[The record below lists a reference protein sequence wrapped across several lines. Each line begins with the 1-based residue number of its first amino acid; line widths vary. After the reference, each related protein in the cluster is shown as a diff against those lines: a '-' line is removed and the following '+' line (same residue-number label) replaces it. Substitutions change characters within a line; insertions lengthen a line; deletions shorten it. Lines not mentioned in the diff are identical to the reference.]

1 MTITE
6 HDPAV
11 EAARGLSSAQRDYSV
26 TGIELRAVG
35 TDSNLIDFYGHA
47 SVTGRAYDMYGGV
60 EAGGFTETIVP
71 GAFKKTLSEKPDV
84 AFLVNH
90 AGLTLARTK
99 AGTLKLAE
107 DSVGLEVRAQLDRRV
122 SVVNDITVLMEQ
134 GNLDEMSFAFRVV
147 KQAWLNA
154 DGEEVPWWDMAG
166 IDRQIREVSLQKG
179 DVSVVNYGA
188 NPYTD
193 AALRSLPDDQLLEL
207 LAGKPEL
214 VARAVAMNLP
224 APPAAE
230 PSMHPDVAAR
240 YWSSVRAARGL

>member
-1 MTITE
+1 MTMTE
-6 HDPAV
+6 HDPIL
-11 EAARGLSSAQRDYSV
+11 EQSRGCTAAQRDYAV

-35 TDSNLIDFYGHA
+35 SDSNLVDFYGHA

-60 EAGGFTETIVP
+60 EAGGFTETIVA
-71 GAFKKTLSEKPDV
+71 GAFKKTLREKPDV

-99 AGTLKLAE
+99 AGTLQLAE

-122 SVVNDITVLMEQ
+122 SIVNDITVLMEQ

-147 KQAWLNA
+147 KQAWLNE
-154 DGEEVPWWDMAG
+154 DGAEVPWWDMAG

-193 AALRSLPDDQLLEL
+193 AALRSLPDEQLLDL
-207 LAGKPEL
+207 LAGRPEL
-214 VARAVAMNLP
+214 VARAAAMNIP
-224 APPAAE
+224 APPE
-230 PSMHPDVAAR
+230 VQPGMHPDVAER
-240 YWSSVRAARGL
+240 YWNAIRTSRGL